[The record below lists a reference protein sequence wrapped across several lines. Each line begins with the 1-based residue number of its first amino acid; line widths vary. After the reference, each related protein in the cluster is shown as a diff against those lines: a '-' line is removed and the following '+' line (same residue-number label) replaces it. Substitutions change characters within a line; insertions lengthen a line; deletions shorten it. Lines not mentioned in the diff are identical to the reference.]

1 MSDTTITDG
10 QENTSAQ
17 NDGKNVNQELINKGV
32 DIGFAKGAEKAKHEL
47 LSELGVENL
56 DDIKNVLKAQ
66 KESEDAQKS
75 ELEKLQ
81 EQLNTLTE
89 QNNSLNSNLSATQK
103 KAKLNEMAFKNGI
116 EDVEY
121 LEFKYNKAS
130 QSEGF
135 DEATFLDGFKA
146 TGNGVTPPPT
156 VDNSSNNN
164 NDANDFNSQVSKVTS
179 IEELQRI
186 QNKL

>member
-1 MSDTTITDG
+1 MSDVTQNNG
-10 QENTSAQ
+10 QENTSTQ
-17 NDGKNVNQELINKGV
+17 EDGKNVNQELINKGV
-32 DIGFAKGAEKAKHEL
+32 DIGFAKGAEKAKTEL

-56 DDIKNVLKAQ
+56 DDIKAVLQAQ

-89 QNNSLNSNLSATQK
+89 QNNNLTNNLTATQK
-103 KAKLNEMAFKNGI
+103 KAKLNEMALKNGI

-121 LEFKYNKAS
+121 LEFKYNKAT
-130 QSEGF
+130 QSEDF
-135 DEATFLDGFKA
+135 NEATFLESFKSS
-146 TGNGVTPPPT
+146 GKGVTPTPP
-156 VDNSSNNN
+156 VDSSSNNN
-164 NDANDFNSQVSKVTS
+164 NDASNFDAQVSKVTS
-179 IEELQRI
+179 IQELQAL